1 MAKCRPKSE
10 PIRFYSGLQMIR
22 HYIPDY
28 GKDQEVLTVEEEA
41 KRTAARIM
49 SKIKFTLEQPFGSE
63 PTITATVEK
72 DNPSSSKIESAIN
85 ESSNR

>member
-1 MAKCRPKSE
+1 MSKCSPKSE
-10 PIRFYSGLQMIR
+10 PVRFYSGLQMIR

-28 GKDQEVLTVEEEA
+28 GKDEEVLSVEEEA

-49 SKIKFTLEQPFGSE
+49 SKIKFTLEQPFGQQ

-72 DNPSSSKIESAIN
+72 VTPSASKIESAID
-85 ESSNR
+85 ESGNR